1 MYMKKLGRREIIKS
15 CSVTTLF
22 ITGCV
27 SPDAAEE
34 TTSTTQSDAKVDI
47 RVINNVKDTKKEISV
62 QLSAS
67 KNSTSIVD
75 TSLSVDSGDSK
86 VINVGIAETGSYY
99 IRVSTADISK
109 SETVRVDQFAVD
121 NGRNLRVEIRPD
133 DISIGSYE

>member
-1 MYMKKLGRREIIKS
+1 MKKLGRREMIKS
-15 CSVTTLF
+15 CSVTILS

-27 SPDAAEE
+27 SPDASEE
-34 TTSTTQSDAKVDI
+34 TTSTTQSNPGVDI

-75 TSLSVDSGDSK
+75 TSLSLDSGDSK
-86 VINVGIAETGSYY
+86 VINVGIAETGSYF
-99 IRVSTADISK
+99 IQVSTADISK
-109 SETVRVDQFAVD
+109 SKTVRVDQFAVD
-121 NGRNLRVEIRPD
+121 NGRNLRVEVRPD

>member
-1 MYMKKLGRREIIKS
+1 MKKLGRREIIKS

-27 SPDAAEE
+27 SPDASEE
-34 TTSTTQSDAKVDI
+34 TTSTTQSNPGVDI
-47 RVINNVKDTKKEISV
+47 RVINNVKNTKKEISV

-75 TSLSVDSGDSK
+75 TSLSLDSGDSN
-86 VINVGIAETGSYY
+86 VVNVGIAETGSYY
-99 IRVSTADISK
+99 IQVSTADITR
-109 SETVRVDQFAVD
+109 SETIQVSQFAVD
-121 NGRNLRVEIRPD
+121 NGRNLRVGIRPD